1 MKFDFAFDKY
11 LAQLMPKGLALVTF
25 FIIKLLVKSKVKI
38 GNDGDDCGDIGDDDV
53 ADGSCHF
60 FSLQASCTVKSKDG
74 QRMWQGGCRRPED
87 LHIHTCLKIVQV
99 AFSAATD
106 VESESEEKRK
116 RPMKKDPE

>member
-11 LAQLMPKGLALVTF
+11 LAQLMPKGLALVTSF
-25 FIIKLLVKSKVKI
+25 TIKFLVKLKVKI
-38 GNDGDDCGDIGDDDV
+38 GNDSDNCSDIGDDNV
-53 ADGSCHF
+53 AFGPCHF
-60 FSLQASCTVKSKDG
+60 FTPSFLCSQKKDG

-106 VESESEEKRK
+106 VKIESVRK
-116 RPMKKDPE
+116 SGR